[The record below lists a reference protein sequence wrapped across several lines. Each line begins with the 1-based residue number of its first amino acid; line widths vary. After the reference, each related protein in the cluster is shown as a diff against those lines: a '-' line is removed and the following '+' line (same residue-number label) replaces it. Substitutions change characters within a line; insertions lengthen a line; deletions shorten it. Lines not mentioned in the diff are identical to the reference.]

1 MKYIYIICTT
11 FLMFS
16 SWGQEVS
23 LTPAQSSDFKAKAIE
38 RNQAIKT
45 MQADFKQRK
54 HLEFMSKDIE
64 TVGKIAYAKPDQLN
78 WQYTAPYRYQIVFQK
93 NTITVNDQGKV
104 SQMKADN
111 KIFKKINALIVSTIS
126 GNMFD
131 EKEFSVALYKS
142 TKGVHVKLLPKDKT
156 LLKYMKEIHLFFS
169 SDATVD
175 QVKLI
180 EPTEDYTEITFINKQ
195 FNTPIDAS
203 VFKL

>member
-1 MKYIYIICTT
+1 
-11 FLMFS
+11 
-16 SWGQEVS
+16 
-23 LTPAQSSDFKAKAIE
+23 
-38 RNQAIKT
+38 
-45 MQADFKQRK
+45 
-54 HLEFMSKDIE
+54 
-64 TVGKIAYAKPDQLN
+64 
-78 WQYTAPYRYQIVFQK
+78 
-93 NTITVNDQGKV
+93 
-104 SQMKADN
+104 
-111 KIFKKINALIVSTIS
+111 
-126 GNMFD
+126 MFD

-142 TKGVHVKLLPKDKT
+142 TKGVHAKLLPKDKT